1 MASLVY
7 EDFPGTTTEY
17 KVNFEY
23 LERSDVYVGAI
34 TEDIEGVEIL
44 TPITQ
49 GWSWKDDTTIEF
61 TQTPGGV
68 IRIYRVTNVDENYS
82 TFYPTVA
89 IRALDL
95 NNNQDQA
102 IFAIQ
107 ELQSNQKLLDEKYED
122 IRGPEGPAG
131 PEGPTGPDGPTGPKG
146 EDGINL
152 GDGLYDPNSPAVC
165 DTAGKALIDAD
176 GDIWV
181 CDGQGTWVNSGP
193 VQGPQGAQGPSGP
206 SGSAGVQGEQG
217 IQGIQGPQGFQGVKG
232 DTGENGADGEDGATG
247 ATGKGFTG
255 GEYDE
260 ATGQVIFTSDDG
272 LGFSTTDLRSI
283 AFNYTGNVPT
293 VNDLPNTGNNEGDF
307 KIVEDTGEGYVWNG
321 TQWNLVGNIRGPEGP
336 EGPEGTAATITVK
349 STSTSAAGTNAA
361 VSNDGTANAAELVF
375 QIPRGQTGAEGP
387 QGIEGPQGP
396 QGPQGDT
403 PTGPYVLLDWSTYPL
418 LP

>member
-7 EDFPGTTTEY
+7 EDFPGNTTEY

-34 TEDIEGVEIL
+34 TEDTEGVEIL

-61 TQTPGGV
+61 TQAPGGV
-68 IRIYRVTNVDENYS
+68 IRIYRITNVDENYS

-146 EDGINL
+146 NDGINL
-152 GDGLYDPNSPAVC
+152 EDGIYDPNNPAVC
-165 DTAGKALIDAD
+165 NTAGTALIDVD
-176 GDIWV
+176 GNIWV
-181 CDGQGTWVNSGP
+181 CDGQGTWINSGP
-193 VQGPQGAQGPSGP
+193 VQGPQGAEGPSGP

-232 DTGENGADGEDGATG
+232 DTGADGTNGTDGATG

-255 GEYDE
+255 GEYDGE
-260 ATGQVIFTSDDG
+260 TGQVIFTSNDG
-272 LGFSTTDLRSI
+272 LGFSTGDLRSV
-283 AFNYTGNVPT
+283 AFNYTGNVAT
-293 VNDLPNTGNNEGDF
+293 ANDLPDTGNNEGDF
-307 KIVEDTGEGYVWNG
+307 KIVEDTGEGYVWDG
-321 TQWNLVGNIRGPEGP
+321 SSWTLVGDIRGPEGP
-336 EGPEGTAATITVK
+336 PGADGTAATIVVK
-349 STSTSAAGTNAA
+349 GTSTSAAGTNAA
-361 VSNDGTANAAELVF
+361 VSNAGTASAVELVF
-375 QIPRGQTGAEGP
+375 QIPRGEQGEQGPEGPEGP
-387 QGIEGPQGP
+387 QG
-396 QGPQGDT
+396 T
-403 PTGPYVLLDWSTYPL
+403 PGGPYVLLDWSTYPL